1 MTFFDSDLVRKEM
14 TDIQELQE
22 EIYGSVF
29 NFPQMDNEEK
39 EEHID
44 LLMELLEKQRILYAR
59 MSLSD
64 DPQAKKMKENIQES
78 AVMMGMPKDVDMAN
92 VFSNMEKMIGIMKQQ
107 VDNSS
112 LNIIIFRYKQAKS
125 QNKSQIYVFF
135 KPKETVFSWIA
146 DLQTS

>member
-14 TDIQELQE
+14 ADIQDLQE

-29 NFPQMDNEEK
+29 NFPQMDNDQK

-44 LLMELLEKQRILYAR
+44 LLMGLLEKQRILYAR

-92 VFSNMEKMIGIMKQQ
+92 VFANMEKMIGIMKQQ

-112 LNIIIFRYKQAKS
+112 Y
-125 QNKSQIYVFF
+125 
-135 KPKETVFSWIA
+135 
-146 DLQTS
+146 

>member
-1 MTFFDSDLVRKEM
+1 MA
-14 TDIQELQE
+14 DIQDLQE

-29 NFPQMDNEEK
+29 NFPQMDNDQK

-92 VFSNMEKMIGIMKQQ
+92 VFANMEKMIGIMKQQ

-112 LNIIIFRYKQAKS
+112 Y
-125 QNKSQIYVFF
+125 
-135 KPKETVFSWIA
+135 
-146 DLQTS
+146 

>member
-1 MTFFDSDLVRKEM
+1 M

-92 VFSNMEKMIGIMKQQ
+92 VFANMEKMIGIMKQQ

-112 LNIIIFRYKQAKS
+112 F
-125 QNKSQIYVFF
+125 
-135 KPKETVFSWIA
+135 
-146 DLQTS
+146 

>member
-92 VFSNMEKMIGIMKQQ
+92 VFSNMEKMIGLMKQQ

-112 LNIIIFRYKQAKS
+112 L
-125 QNKSQIYVFF
+125 
-135 KPKETVFSWIA
+135 
-146 DLQTS
+146 

>member
-1 MTFFDSDLVRKEM
+1 M

-22 EIYGSVF
+22 EVYGSVF

-44 LLMELLEKQRILYAR
+44 LLLELLEKQRILYAR

-64 DPQAKKMKENIQES
+64 DPAAKKMKENIQES
-78 AVMMGMPKDVDMAN
+78 AVMMGMPKNVDMSN
-92 VFSNMEKMIGIMKQQ
+92 VFSNMEKMIDIMKQQ

-112 LNIIIFRYKQAKS
+112 N
-125 QNKSQIYVFF
+125 
-135 KPKETVFSWIA
+135 
-146 DLQTS
+146 

>member
-1 MTFFDSDLVRKEM
+1 MTFFDSDVVRKEM

-29 NFPQMDNEEK
+29 NFPQMEKEDK

-92 VFSNMEKMIGIMKQQ
+92 VFANMEKMIGIMKQQ

-112 LNIIIFRYKQAKS
+112 F
-125 QNKSQIYVFF
+125 
-135 KPKETVFSWIA
+135 
-146 DLQTS
+146 

>member
-44 LLMELLEKQRILYAR
+44 LLMELLEKQRILYPR

-92 VFSNMEKMIGIMKQQ
+92 VFANMEKMIGIMKQQ

-112 LNIIIFRYKQAKS
+112 F
-125 QNKSQIYVFF
+125 
-135 KPKETVFSWIA
+135 
-146 DLQTS
+146 

>member
-1 MTFFDSDLVRKEM
+1 M

-44 LLMELLEKQRILYAR
+44 LLMELLEKQKILYAR

-92 VFSNMEKMIGIMKQQ
+92 VFANMEKMIGIMKQQ

-112 LNIIIFRYKQAKS
+112 F
-125 QNKSQIYVFF
+125 
-135 KPKETVFSWIA
+135 
-146 DLQTS
+146 

>member
-1 MTFFDSDLVRKEM
+1 MSFFDSDVVRKEM
-14 TDIQELQE
+14 TDIQDLQE

-29 NFPQMDNEEK
+29 NFPQMEKEDK

-64 DPQAKKMKENIQES
+64 DPAAKKMKENIQQS
-78 AVMMGMPKDVDMAN
+78 AVIMGMPKDVDMSQ

-107 VDNSS
+107 VDNISS
-112 LNIIIFRYKQAKS
+112 
-125 QNKSQIYVFF
+125 
-135 KPKETVFSWIA
+135 
-146 DLQTS
+146 

>member
-1 MTFFDSDLVRKEM
+1 M

-44 LLMELLEKQRILYAR
+44 LLMELLEKQRKLYAR

-92 VFSNMEKMIGIMKQQ
+92 VFANMEKMIGIMKQQ

-112 LNIIIFRYKQAKS
+112 F
-125 QNKSQIYVFF
+125 
-135 KPKETVFSWIA
+135 
-146 DLQTS
+146 

>member
-1 MTFFDSDLVRKEM
+1 MSFFDSDVVRKEM
-14 TDIQELQE
+14 TDIQDLQE

-29 NFPQMDNEEK
+29 NFPQMPNEEK
-39 EEHID
+39 EEHIE

-64 DPQAKKMKENIQES
+64 DPAAKKMKENIQQS
-78 AVMMGMPKDVDMAN
+78 AVIMGMPKDVDMSQ

-112 LNIIIFRYKQAKS
+112 H
-125 QNKSQIYVFF
+125 
-135 KPKETVFSWIA
+135 
-146 DLQTS
+146 

>member
-1 MTFFDSDLVRKEM
+1 MTFFDSDVVRKEM

-22 EIYGSVF
+22 EVYGSVF

-92 VFSNMEKMIGIMKQQ
+92 VFANMEKMIGIMKQQ

-112 LNIIIFRYKQAKS
+112 F
-125 QNKSQIYVFF
+125 
-135 KPKETVFSWIA
+135 
-146 DLQTS
+146 

>member
-29 NFPQMDNEEK
+29 NFPEMDNEEK

-92 VFSNMEKMIGIMKQQ
+92 VFANMEKMIGIMKQQ

-112 LNIIIFRYKQAKS
+112 F
-125 QNKSQIYVFF
+125 
-135 KPKETVFSWIA
+135 
-146 DLQTS
+146 